1 MKKKLLLFLSLFV
14 IILSITT
21 VSLAMGDNLVIPLEI
36 TIGDNS
42 PVPVDKIAGSL
53 VGMAQWAGMVIG
65 IGMIL
70 YIGIKYVTTGA
81 SGKADAK
88 STVVPWIIGAVVIMC
103 AGTIVTGIFDKFG
116 SP

>member
-21 VSLAMGDNLVIPLEI
+21 VSLAKTSSLIMPLKI
-36 TIGDNS
+36 TIGDS
-42 PVPVDKIAGSL
+42 PNVPINNIAGPL
-53 VGMAQWAGMVIG
+53 VGMAQWAGMAIG
-65 IGMIL
+65 TGMIL
-70 YIGIKYVTTGA
+70 YIGIKYVTAGA

-88 STVVPWIIGAVVIMC
+88 STVVPWIIGSIVIMC